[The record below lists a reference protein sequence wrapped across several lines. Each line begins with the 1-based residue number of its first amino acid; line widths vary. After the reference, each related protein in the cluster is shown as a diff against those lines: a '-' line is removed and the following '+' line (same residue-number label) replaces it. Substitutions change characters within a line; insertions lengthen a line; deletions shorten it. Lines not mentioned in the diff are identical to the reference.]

1 MSRSMPAEYTVHA
14 GAGCTQTDGST
25 ILSFTRRLAA
35 TSDQQRSI
43 TPGFVQSV
51 IYAYG
56 DDGVTSLGYHGS
68 NRGGAVIDFGETFVS
83 TLAPTPSPTSPRFIE
98 LCVGDDSQCAG
109 SSQATCVR
117 LSNQGADCRLSS
129 EGLFS
134 GSPGACVGTDPRCS
148 VSNTLNCTLLDVCK
162 WRAAFSVV

>member
-51 IYAYG
+51 IYGYG

-68 NRGGAVIDFGETFVS
+68 NRGGTVIDFGATFVS
-83 TLAPTPSPTSPRFIE
+83 TLAPTPSPTSVPTFTPTVIPT
-98 LCVGDDSQCAG
+98 LAPTYVP
-109 SSQATCVR
+109 TV
-117 LSNQGADCRLSS
+117 
-129 EGLFS
+129 
-134 GSPGACVGTDPRCS
+134 SP
-148 VSNTLNCTLLDVCK
+148 TLAPTEIPTAPPTE
-162 WRAAFSVV
+162 RPT